1 MNQINPEK
9 LLHSKWT
16 ALQVTQ
22 KERHFIV
29 SRLKHADD
37 ETVVSC
43 ELEAIINKNVY
54 QIDWQQLK
62 DSSRW
67 LMGWK

>member
-1 MNQINPEK
+1 MTRINPDK

-16 ALQVTQ
+16 ALQVKQ

-29 SRLKHADD
+29 SRLQRADD
-37 ETVVSC
+37 ETILSC
-43 ELEAIINKNVY
+43 ELEAIINNNVY
-54 QIDWQQLK
+54 EIDWQQLK
-62 DSSRW
+62 DSSLW

>member
-1 MNQINPEK
+1 MNQINPDK

-16 ALQVTQ
+16 ALQVKQ

-29 SRLKHADD
+29 SRLQRADD
-37 ETVVSC
+37 ETILSC
-43 ELEAIINKNVY
+43 ELEAVIHNNVY
-54 QIDWQQLK
+54 EIDWQQLK
-62 DSSRW
+62 DSSLW